1 MHETGNKDRPMPR
14 PLAFRSFID
23 TVRAERVAR
32 PALVAAGRFNR
43 SAIMREAVALARSIN
58 RSFGSWQVRMRIALR
73 SIWARA
79 KAAMVEACA
88 AEPFAIREPVVIR
101 PRPVVRPYPGRVFHS
116 GARAAV
122 HGW

>member
-1 MHETGNKDRPMPR
+1 MTRAI
-14 PLAFRSFID
+14 AFHSFVD
-23 TVRAERVAR
+23 TVRAERVAK
-32 PALVAAGRFNR
+32 PALVSGGQFNR

-79 KAAMVEACA
+79 KAAMAEACA
-88 AEPFAIREPVVIR
+88 VEPFAIREPAVMRRR
-101 PRPVVRPYPGRVFHS
+101 PPVRPYSGRVFHS
-116 GARAAV
+116 GSRANA